1 LVRPAAAPVEGWLHA
16 VTAAERVI
24 SLCRLVT
31 VMGLYVNIVTMSAN
45 FENSAATH
53 FGRQM
58 KKERLAHGWS
68 LREFSA
74 RTGIDFTTASRIE
87 NGKRPPNEAVARACD
102 AAWPERRGW
111 FLEYYEESKSWVPAG
126 FRSWAEY
133 EDRAVTLRV
142 WSPGVIDG
150 LLQTESYAR
159 ALLSTVPGATDE
171 IVSARLANRMKRQQ
185 RVLMG
190 EDPPASWFM
199 VDELSLYRA
208 AVNAEA
214 MAEQMRKLAQIAVMP
229 NVTLQVLPAV
239 AHPANA
245 SELIITDSA
254 AYVEHLMGG
263 LVYTEGETV
272 TALERLFTSI
282 HSESEKA
289 SESLAMIERLGETWA
304 SGASP
309 AFQAHKVGPA

>member
-1 LVRPAAAPVEGWLHA
+1 MVF
-16 VTAAERVI
+16 
-24 SLCRLVT
+24 
-31 VMGLYVNIVTMSAN
+31 MSAN
-45 FENSAATH
+45 NGNSAATH

-58 KKERLAHGWS
+58 KKERQAHGWT

-87 NGKRPPNEAVARACD
+87 NGKRPPNEAVAKACD
-102 AAWPERRGW
+102 LVWPERRGW
-111 FLEYYEESKSWVPAG
+111 FLDYYEESKSWVPAG

-133 EDRAVTLRV
+133 EDKAVTLRV

-159 ALLSTVPGATDE
+159 AFLSTVAGATDE
-171 IVSARLANRMKRQQ
+171 MLNARLANRMERQR
-185 RVLMG
+185 RVLMR
-190 EDPPASWFM
+190 EEPPASWFV
-199 VDELSLYRA
+199 VDELSLYR
-208 AVNAEA
+208 VVGNTEV
-214 MAEQMRKLAQIAVMP
+214 MAEQMQQLAAAALMP
-229 NVTLQVLPAV
+229 NVTIQVLPAV

-254 AYVEHLMGG
+254 AYVEHLVGG
-263 LVYTEGETV
+263 LVYTADETV
-272 TALERLFTSI
+272 TPLERLFTI
-282 HSESEKA
+282 IQSESEKA

-309 AFQAHKVGPA
+309 VFQAHREGPAWRWPAPSA